1 LPHSYTLSLHHCV
14 WSTKN
19 REPWLADRDARERVF
34 AGIGGVAREN
44 DMKALTVGGWH
55 DHVHV
60 LLSLKATT
68 SVSDALRTLKA
79 KSSQFIHLNLPE
91 LRRFAWQEG
100 YGAFTIG
107 VSAVDETKRYI
118 ETQEEHHRTRTFQEE
133 FVAFLGRNGLEH
145 DEKYIWR

>member
-1 LPHSYTLSLHHCV
+1 LPHSYTLGLYHCV

-19 REPWLADRDARERVF
+19 REPWLAHREARERIF

-60 LLSLKATT
+60 LLSLKPTT
-68 SVSDALRTLKA
+68 APSDALRILKA
-79 KSSQFIHLNLPE
+79 KSSQFVHLNLPE
-91 LRRFAWQEG
+91 LRHFAWQEG
-100 YGAFTIG
+100 YGAFSIG
-107 VSAVDETKRYI
+107 MSGVDETKQYI
-118 ETQEEHHRTRTFQEE
+118 DAQEEHHRTRTFQEE
-133 FVAFLGRNGLEH
+133 FVAFLERNGIAF